1 MRAATRT
8 AAFLTV
14 AVSATLPFPAVAQ
27 DAAEDILREQVELVL
42 KGMPGVSIDRQLKV
56 VSLGAGDG
64 NVAVGILHRSPDRD
78 TDGEHTGLVH
88 VDISEVY
95 VMLSG
100 WGTLLT
106 ASEMTNPTEPSAGG
120 DVVGPTFT
128 ADAVGGTVREIHEGD
143 IVVIPA
149 GTLHAW
155 TEIPDH
161 VTYLSI
167 RPDPHS
173 VLPAGYVRPEIR

>member
-1 MRAATRT
+1 MREQASVLVMALVTFFPV
-8 AAFLTV
+8 ATV
-14 AVSATLPFPAVAQ
+14 AQETSAV
-27 DAAEDILREQVELVL
+27 DISREDVNTVL
-42 KGMPGVSIDRQLKV
+42 ASMGRSIDRQLKIV
-56 VSLGAGDG
+56 GLGEGDG
-64 NVAVGILHRSPDRD
+64 NVAVGILHRGADRD
-78 TDGEHTGLVH
+78 SDGEHRGLVH

-106 ASEMTNPTEPSAGG
+106 TSEMTNPTEPGQGG
-120 DVVGPTFT
+120 IAVGPSFS
-128 ADAVGGTVREIHEGD
+128 ADAVGGTIREIHEGD

-149 GTLHAW
+149 GTLHVW

-167 RPDPHS
+167 RPDPHG
-173 VLPAGYVRPEIR
+173 VLPEGYVRDEIR

>member
-1 MRAATRT
+1 MRLRAAPLLVAITLAVAPP
-8 AAFLTV
+8 AA
-14 AVSATLPFPAVAQ
+14 AQ

-42 KGMPGVSIDRQLKV
+42 QGMIGQSIDRQLKV
-56 VSLGAGDG
+56 VGLGEGDG
-64 NVAVGILHRSPDRD
+64 NVAVGILHRTDAHD
-78 TDGEHTGLVH
+78 TDGARNGIIH
-88 VDISEVY
+88 VDVSEVY

-106 ASEMTNPTEPSAGG
+106 ASEMRNATAPSAGG
-120 DVVGPTFT
+120 DVVGPTFS
-128 ADAVGGTVREIHEGD
+128 ADAVRGTVRGSHEGD

-155 TEIPDH
+155 TSIPDH

-167 RPDPHS
+167 RPDPHG
-173 VLPAGYVRPEIR
+173 VLPEGYVRPEIR

>member
-1 MRAATRT
+1 MRVHALVPLLAA
-8 AAFLTV
+8 ALAIPP
-14 AVSATLPFPAVAQ
+14 SPAVAQ
-27 DAAEDILREQVELVL
+27 DTAEDVLREQVELVL
-42 KGMPGVSIDRQLKV
+42 RGMPGVSIDRQLKV
-56 VSLGAGDG
+56 VGLGEGDG

-78 TDGEHTGLVH
+78 TDGAHRGLVH
-88 VDISEVY
+88 VDVSEVY

-106 ASEMTNPTEPSAGG
+106 ASEMTNATEPSAGG
-120 DVVGPTFT
+120 DVVGPSFN
-128 ADAVGGTVREIHEGD
+128 ADAVGGTLRDIHEGD
-143 IVVIPA
+143 IVIIPA

-167 RPDPHS
+167 RPDPHG
-173 VLPAGYVRPEIR
+173 VLPEGYVRPEIR

>member
-1 MRAATRT
+1 MRARIVLLIALSLSF
-8 AAFLTV
+8 AWP
-14 AVSATLPFPAVAQ
+14 VSAQ

-42 KGMPGVSIDRQLKV
+42 QGMIGQSIDRQLKV
-56 VSLGAGDG
+56 VSLGGDDG
-64 NVAVGILHRSPDRD
+64 NVAVGILHRTDAHD
-78 TDGEHTGLVH
+78 TDGARNGIVH
-88 VDISEVY
+88 VDVSEVY

-106 ASEMTNPTEPSAGG
+106 SNAMTNATEPSAGG
-120 DVVGPTFT
+120 DVVGPTFS
-128 ADAVGGTVREIHEGD
+128 ADALGGTVREIHQGD

-149 GTLHAW
+149 GTLHSW
-155 TEIPDH
+155 TSIPDH

-167 RPDPHS
+167 RPDPHA

>member
-1 MRAATRT
+1 MRARAIVLLI
-8 AAFLTV
+8 AL
-14 AVSATLPFPAVAQ
+14 TLPLPSTTAAQ
-27 DAAEDILREQVELVL
+27 DAAEDILREQVEQVL
-42 KGMPGVSIDRQLKV
+42 YGMPGVSIDRQLKIV
-56 VSLGAGDG
+56 GLGEGDG
-64 NVAVGILHRSPDRD
+64 NVAVGILHRGADRD
-78 TDGEHTGLVH
+78 SDGEHRGLVH

-106 ASEMTNPTEPSAGG
+106 TSEMTNPSEPGQGG
-120 DVVGPTFT
+120 IAVGPSFT
-128 ADAVGGTVREIHEGD
+128 ADAVGGTIREIHEGD

-149 GTLHAW
+149 GTLHVW

-167 RPDPHS
+167 RPDPHG
-173 VLPAGYVRPEIR
+173 VLPEGYVRDEIR

>member
-1 MRAATRT
+1 MRAA
-8 AAFLTV
+8 ALAL
-14 AVSATLPFPAVAQ
+14 AVVVVVSTPAPITAQ
-27 DAAEDILREQVELVL
+27 DAAEDILREQVEQVL
-42 KGMPGVSIDRQLKV
+42 YGMPGVSIDRQLKIV
-56 VSLGAGDG
+56 GLGPGDG
-64 NVAVGILHRSPDRD
+64 NVAVGILHRGPDRD
-78 TDGEHTGLVH
+78 TDGERTGLVH

-106 ASEMTNPTEPSAGG
+106 TNEMRNATEPSEGG
-120 DVVGPTFT
+120 IAVGPSFT

-143 IVVIPA
+143 IVIIPA

-167 RPDPHS
+167 RPDPHA
-173 VLPAGYVRPEIR
+173 VLPEGYVRPEIN

>member
-1 MRAATRT
+1 MIGQT
-8 AAFLTV
+8 
-14 AVSATLPFPAVAQ
+14 
-27 DAAEDILREQVELVL
+27 
-42 KGMPGVSIDRQLKV
+42 IDRQLKV
-56 VSLGAGDG
+56 VDIGQGDG
-64 NVAVGILHRSPDRD
+64 NVAVGILHRTDAHD
-78 TDGEHTGLVH
+78 TDGARNGIIH
-88 VDISEVY
+88 VDVSEIY

-106 ASEMTNPTEPSAGG
+106 SNQMRNATEPSAGS
-120 DVVGPTFT
+120 DVIGPTYS

-155 TEIPDH
+155 TSIPDH

-167 RPDPHS
+167 RPDPHN

>member
-1 MRAATRT
+1 MRIRVVV
-8 AAFLTV
+8 LVV
-14 AVSATLPFPAVAQ
+14 AVATSLPQSVASQ
-27 DAAEDILREQVELVL
+27 DRAEDILREQIELVL
-42 KGMPGVSIDRQLKV
+42 RGMPGVSIDRQLKV
-56 VSLGAGDG
+56 VGLDEGDG
-64 NVAVGILHRSPDRD
+64 NVAVGILHRTPDRD
-78 TDGEHTGLVH
+78 TDGAHNGLVH
-88 VDISEVY
+88 VDVSEVY

-106 ASEMTNPTEPSAGG
+106 ASEMTNATEPSAGG
-120 DVVGPTFT
+120 DVVGPSFN
-128 ADAVGGTVREIHEGD
+128 ADAVGGTLREIHEGD
-143 IVVIPA
+143 VVIIPA

-167 RPDPHS
+167 RPDPHG